1 MITNEIIES
10 QIGSILG
17 AILNYKGDDAGF
29 IKVIKEQSASLIV
42 KIISEIEEGFID
54 GMNDVVVFFKAN
66 IIAML
71 MASAPPQQ
79 ANMAKGIAIP
89 AIIKFVE
96 KSWNESRSKLAET
109 VTPHATPK
117 AETSQAA

>member
-89 AIIKFVE
+89 VIIKFVE
-96 KSWNESRSKLAET
+96 KSWNDSQAKPAET

-117 AETSQAA
+117 AVTP